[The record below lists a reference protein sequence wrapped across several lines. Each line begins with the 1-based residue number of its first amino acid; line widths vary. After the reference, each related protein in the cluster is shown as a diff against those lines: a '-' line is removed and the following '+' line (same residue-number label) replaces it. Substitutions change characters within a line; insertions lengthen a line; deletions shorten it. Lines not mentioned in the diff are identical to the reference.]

1 MERSHRVS
9 GGHGSIR
16 GRLSGIRPVRH
27 WKPGKFW
34 LRVAVAG
41 TAVGAFSLALAPV
54 PAGAKPYRPQPS
66 FNELVA
72 QARLLAHQIDAL
84 SQQYDGLQV
93 QLSETRNAAR
103 AAATTAARDK
113 AALVGGMARV
123 SQIAAQSY
131 MGGGYDPTLQLA
143 TSSDPQGF
151 IDRASIM
158 NHLQSDNGAVVSGLQ
173 TAQAAANRAQETARQ
188 QAVRVGRLAKQI
200 SSKSAEIQ
208 GKVNIIE
215 SAAYKPA
222 LAIANRTGRFPV
234 TAPIGDS
241 LGARALRYA
250 LSVQGDPYVWGAA
263 GPGSFDCSGLVL
275 WAYAQLGIMLP
286 HYTGLQWNSG
296 VHVAR
301 SALQAGDLVFF
312 YSDLSHVG
320 LYVGGGLM
328 VDAPDF
334 GETVRV
340 EPVYWGIYAGA
351 VRIAI

>member
-1 MERSHRVS
+1 VERSHRGS

-16 GRLSGIRPVRH
+16 GRVTGIRLVRPSPVWRRIVLA
-27 WKPGKFW
+27 G
-34 LRVAVAG
+34 AVM
-41 TAVGAFSLALAPV
+41 GAFGLALAPV
-54 PAGAKPYRPQPS
+54 PAGAQSQRPQPS

-72 QARLLAHQIDAL
+72 QARQLARQIDAL

-93 QLSETRNAAR
+93 QLTETRAAAK
-103 AAATTAARDK
+103 AAATTAARDNI
-113 AALVGGMARV
+113 ALASGTVRV
-123 SQIAAQSY
+123 SQIAVQSY

-143 TSSDPQGF
+143 TSSDPQSF

-158 NHLQSDNGAVVSGLQ
+158 NHLQSENGAVVSGLQ
-173 TAQAAANRAQETARQ
+173 AAQDAANRAQQTARQ
-188 QAVRVGRLAKQI
+188 QANQVATLAKQVGAM
-200 SSKSAEIQ
+200 SAEIQ

-215 SAAYKPA
+215 SAAYKQA
-222 LAIANRTGRFPV
+222 LAIASRTGRFPV

-241 LGARALRYA
+241 LGARALSFA
-250 LSVQGDPYVWGAA
+250 LGVQGDPYVWGAA
-263 GPGSFDCSGLVL
+263 GPSAFDCSGLVL
-275 WAYAQLGIMLP
+275 WAYAQVGIQLP

-296 VHVAR
+296 VHIAR

-320 LYVGGGLM
+320 LYIGNGLM